1 MAKHETS
8 VYSAYEHSLL
18 SATSALPL
26 DIKLETL
33 IATAMVIVS
42 VVYSAQE
49 LRPIRWNEWAGKIE
63 REGWDPNATIDAG
76 KVRGGGGNPYRALEE
91 RKGFWDVRVRLML
104 LKTQVSS
111 TRLILGRHNASNS
124 QTGFEKVE
132 RRNK

>member
-1 MAKHETS
+1 MANRNS

-42 VVYSAQE
+42 VVYSAQD

-63 REGWDPNATIDAG
+63 REGWDPNAAVDAG
-76 KVRGGGGNPYRALEE
+76 KVSGGGGNPYRALEE
-91 RKGFWDVRVRLML
+91 RKGFWDVRVCFTIFKSRL
-104 LKTQVSS
+104 TS
-111 TRLILGRHNASNS
+111 TGTNS
-124 QTGFEKVE
+124 K
-132 RRNK
+132 